1 MSREAVESL
10 FTMAYGYRPAVVTS
24 APGRVNLIGEHTDY
38 NGGEVLPIAIAQ
50 RTWVAIAP
58 ARTAMSRAV
67 SRERGEVGTWDSA
80 YGAAT
85 GTWWDY
91 VAGALAESA
100 SLGSRPHGHDVAVVS
115 DVPMG
120 AGLSSS
126 AALQVATVLAALALD
141 GIRVDAEGEGGRA
154 PSMRDVALAA
164 HRAETGFVGVACG
177 IMDQFASALCRR
189 GHALHLHCDTGV
201 SHAVPF
207 DRGVLIVDTMT
218 PRALRD
224 SDFNARRAECT
235 AALEILRRI
244 DPTLDALAHASPALL
259 DRAALPD
266 PEGKRAR
273 HVVSETHR
281 VRDFVALC
289 GTADAH
295 DRQGHLLNASHRS
308 LRLDYE
314 CSTPELDWV
323 VEHCVARVGIDGARL
338 TGAGWGGCAIV
349 MGDEA
354 TLGDFASGL
363 AAAFHLAWMR
373 TPRTWVT
380 TPHDGARIER

>member
-10 FTMAYGYRPAVVTS
+10 FAMAYGYRPSVVTS

-91 VAGALAESA
+91 VAGALAEAA

-141 GIRVDAEGEGGRA
+141 APCRCATSPWRRTVPKPDSWGSPAGSWTSSRA
-154 PSMRDVALAA
+154 RSVAAGMRC
-164 HRAETGFVGVACG
+164 T
-177 IMDQFASALCRR
+177 
-189 GHALHLHCDTGV
+189 
-201 SHAVPF
+201 
-207 DRGVLIVDTMT
+207 
-218 PRALRD
+218 
-224 SDFNARRAECT
+224 CT
-235 AALEILRRI
+235 ATPGCRT
-244 DPTLDALAHASPALL
+244 PSPST
-259 DRAALPD
+259 
-266 PEGKRAR
+266 EGC
-273 HVVSETHR
+273 S
-281 VRDFVALC
+281 
-289 GTADAH
+289 
-295 DRQGHLLNASHRS
+295 S
-308 LRLDYE
+308 
-314 CSTPELDWV
+314 STP
-323 VEHCVARVGIDGARL
+323 
-338 TGAGWGGCAIV
+338 
-349 MGDEA
+349 
-354 TLGDFASGL
+354 
-363 AAAFHLAWMR
+363 
-373 TPRTWVT
+373 
-380 TPHDGARIER
+380 

>member
-10 FTMAYGYRPAVVTS
+10 FTMAYGYRPSVVTS

-80 YGAAT
+80 YGVAT

-164 HRAETGFVGVACG
+164 HRAETGFVGG
-177 IMDQFASALCRR
+177 
-189 GHALHLHCDTGV
+189 
-201 SHAVPF
+201 
-207 DRGVLIVDTMT
+207 
-218 PRALRD
+218 
-224 SDFNARRAECT
+224 
-235 AALEILRRI
+235 
-244 DPTLDALAHASPALL
+244 
-259 DRAALPD
+259 
-266 PEGKRAR
+266 
-273 HVVSETHR
+273 R
-281 VRDFVALC
+281 VRDHGPVRERALSPR
-289 GTADAH
+289 ARAAPAL
-295 DRQGHLLNASHRS
+295 RHRG
-308 LRLDYE
+308 
-314 CSTPELDWV
+314 
-323 VEHCVARVGIDGARL
+323 VARRPLRPRGAHRRHHDAAGAARL
-338 TGAGWGGCAIV
+338 
-349 MGDEA
+349 
-354 TLGDFASGL
+354 
-363 AAAFHLAWMR
+363 
-373 TPRTWVT
+373 
-380 TPHDGARIER
+380 